1 MKCDCKAV
9 NARNPGVPQKAL
21 SDRSQSYVIGGNLK

>member
-9 NARNPGVPQKAL
+9 YACNPDVPQKPL
-21 SDRSQSYVIGGNLK
+21 SERSQSYVIGEDLK